1 MEDHRDFTSNY
12 FESVCHHILADYPD
26 AIGVA
31 YKVLDCGCSLL
42 CGVSAR
48 GNPVGELR
56 HTSGQPTRKGVKP
69 PICLK
74 CKLDDGLKRVV
85 WEGVF
90 WPGDDTEK
98 PEKELR
104 ILIGRRVFG
113 PGYFEAD

>member
-1 MEDHRDFTSNY
+1 MKDYRDFTSNY
-12 FESVCHHILADYPD
+12 FESICHHILGEHPN

-42 CGVSAR
+42 CGVSAQ

-56 HTSGQPTRKGVKP
+56 RASGQPATKGVKP
-69 PICLK
+69 PICLR
-74 CKLDDGLKRVV
+74 CKLDNGLKRVV

-90 WPGDDTEK
+90 WPGGDNEK

-104 ILIGRRVFG
+104 LLIGRRVFG